1 MAISISKDGEVHIS
15 KHEEDWHLCS
25 MKLPWT
31 TAFLLATTA
40 IGIHAKAAKG
50 GIAKRLC
57 SGVTI
62 EDFSDRR
69 RQKRSPGQIPN
80 KFRPSF
86 DDKLTGGGLI
96 GKKVPIV

>member
-1 MAISISKDGEVHIS
+1 
-15 KHEEDWHLCS
+15 

-31 TAFLLATTA
+31 TAFLMATTA
-40 IGIHAKAAKG
+40 IGIHAKAKG

-80 KFRPSF
+80 RFRPSF

-96 GKKVPIV
+96 GKNVLLIV

>member
-1 MAISISKDGEVHIS
+1 
-15 KHEEDWHLCS
+15 
-25 MKLPWT
+25 MKFPWT
-31 TAFLLATTA
+31 TAFLLTTTA
-40 IGIHAKAAKG
+40 IGIHAKAKA

-62 EDFSDRR
+62 EDFSDRS